1 MFFNYNTYKLN
12 QIEVHT
18 VGCELNMND
27 ALKFA
32 LSLDNTKPSI
42 VFNTCSLLKE
52 RAIESQTLVNLI
64 SKAYPEKDL
73 YVLGCDITN
82 NPELYKEYKNVY
94 PSEKLIEYLSNN
106 KLNEYSDEK
115 IETIKSLLHSGKI
128 YNNENYFNFKVQNG
142 CHMNC
147 AFCLINRTRRPVYSL
162 PYKDIKEQLSILLD
176 NKDNVILELCGTEL
190 SEYLDRETGYRFPDI
205 LTHLL
210 DDFPQI
216 SKLHIG
222 SLDPASKD
230 VEKVIDIMSSSDR
243 FVNLLNISAQSGSD
257 TILKLMR
264 RRHNVKRLKDIHRY
278 ADERGIKLGWDIIV
292 GFPNETDELFEETVE
307 LVKEL
312 KPLCENIWKYSPR
325 EKTDAAIMENQ
336 IPENV
341 KNDRI
346 MYLKSVIR
354 DYIKDYQTDD
364 YNEYFRIFEKN
375 NKEITYLDLIKNN
388 ENIFLN
394 VFNEKD
400 MINFIK
406 NYTNEIVHIKFIDE
420 KSFYMFLY
428 INFIKT
434 YLNVKYII
442 IHFENDCEK
451 VVNELKEKYC
461 NVFYKDKNI
470 LLIY

>member
-1 MFFNYNTYKLN
+1 M
-12 QIEVHT
+12 
-18 VGCELNMND
+18 
-27 ALKFA
+27 
-32 LSLDNTKPSI
+32 
-42 VFNTCSLLKE
+42 
-52 RAIESQTLVNLI
+52 
-64 SKAYPEKDL
+64 
-73 YVLGCDITN
+73 
-82 NPELYKEYKNVY
+82 
-94 PSEKLIEYLSNN
+94 
-106 KLNEYSDEK
+106 
-115 IETIKSLLHSGKI
+115 
-128 YNNENYFNFKVQNG
+128 
-142 CHMNC
+142 
-147 AFCLINRTRRPVYSL
+147 
-162 PYKDIKEQLSILLD
+162 
-176 NKDNVILELCGTEL
+176 ILELCGTEL

-292 GFPNETDELFEETVE
+292 GFPNETDELFEETIE

-336 IPENV
+336 IPENI

-354 DYIKDYQTDD
+354 DYIQDYQTDD

-394 VFNEKD
+394 IFNEKD

-406 NYTNEIVHIKFIDE
+406 NYTDEIVHIKFIDE
-420 KSFYMFLY
+420 KSFYMLLY

-451 VVNELKEKYC
+451 FVKDLAENYPTK
-461 NVFYKDKNI
+461 FYKDKNI
-470 LLIY
+470 LLII

>member
-12 QIEVHT
+12 QTEVHT
-18 VGCELNMND
+18 IGCELNMND

-52 RAIESQTLVNLI
+52 RAIESQSLVNII

-82 NPELYKEYKNVY
+82 NPELYKDYKNVY
-94 PSEKLIEYLSNN
+94 PSEKLIKYLSNN
-106 KLNEYSDEK
+106 KLNDFSDEK
-115 IETIKSLLHSGKI
+115 IETIKSLLHSSKI

-162 PYKDIKEQLSILLD
+162 SYKDIKEQLSILLD
-176 NKDNVILELCGTEL
+176 NKNNVILELCGTEL

-264 RRHNVKRLKDIHRY
+264 RRHNVQRLKDIHRY

-341 KNDRI
+341 KIDRI

-354 DYIKDYQTDD
+354 NYIKDYQTDD
-364 YNEYFRIFEKN
+364 YNEYFRVFEKS
-375 NKEITYLDLIKNN
+375 KEEISYADLVKNN
-388 ENIFLN
+388 ESIFLN
-394 VFNEKD
+394 VLDENEMVNFVKTYNYNDLVHIKYNHNEPYLMD
-400 MINFIK
+400 MFINFIK
-406 NYTNEIVHIKFIDE
+406 QYRKARILLHYSDNSIIQSYEE
-420 KSFYMFLY
+420 KYSVQNFDKKRILY
-428 INFIKT
+428 IK
-434 YLNVKYII
+434 
-442 IHFENDCEK
+442 
-451 VVNELKEKYC
+451 
-461 NVFYKDKNI
+461 
-470 LLIY
+470 